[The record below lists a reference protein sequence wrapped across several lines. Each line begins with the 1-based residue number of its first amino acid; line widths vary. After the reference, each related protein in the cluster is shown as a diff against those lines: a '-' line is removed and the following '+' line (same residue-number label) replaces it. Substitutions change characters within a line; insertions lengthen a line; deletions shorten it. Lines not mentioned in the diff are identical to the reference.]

1 LTFQAA
7 EPRTEKIVSA
17 SCQYQWESRKNCD
30 ATPLT
35 ENWQLTL
42 TTAYVVLM
50 PYLSIHTNSAMPE
63 QAQSAL
69 LDAASKIVSSQL
81 GKPEGSVM
89 ASFVPAARMRFA
101 GEESPT
107 AFLELSSIGIPDSKR
122 NPLVA
127 ALTEL
132 VARSCRIKTDRIFV
146 VLADVKAPFW
156 SSNGATIG

>member
-1 LTFQAA
+1 
-7 EPRTEKIVSA
+7 
-17 SCQYQWESRKNCD
+17 
-30 ATPLT
+30 
-35 ENWQLTL
+35 
-42 TTAYVVLM
+42 M

-81 GKPEGSVM
+81 GKPEDSVM

-122 NPLVA
+122 NPLVST
-127 ALTEL
+127 LTDL
-132 VARSCRIKTDRIFV
+132 VARSCQINTDRIFV
-146 VLADVKAPFW
+146 VLTDVKAPFW
-156 SSNGATIG
+156 SLNGATIG